1 MKLQSVDLR
10 VPDVEATARFFA
22 QVWGLERV
30 QGNRLRGTVSLPYLV
45 GLEQGAPA
53 IRAITFCGADA
64 EREVKGLEGETY
76 RFVREQRVSRLPAAR
91 DRPIRLA
98 HVVLNSARRRRHRA
112 LCHFAA
118 RLQGVRPHAAHD
130 LHALEAKV

>member
-45 GLEQGAPA
+45 GLDQGAPA

-76 RFVREQRVSRLPAAR
+76 RFVREQRVSRLPAGR

-98 HVVLNSARRRRHRA
+98 HVVLNSADVDATERFATSQLGFKVSDRTRHMTFMR
-112 LCHFAA
+112 
-118 RLQGVRPHAAHD
+118 
-130 LHALEAKV
+130 